1 MNISK
6 ILVNKEQIMILLNK
20 NLKKQIKLKFKNN

>member
-20 NLKKQIKLKFKNN
+20 NLKKQLKLKFKNN